1 MVISDDEIVKIF
13 KEYCDEI
20 DPNLNIIDNERHML
34 KTRKTLKTLKKTTI
48 PFFHQ
53 QLLWNFEKMIFPFQ
67 TCLNT

>member
-34 KTRKTLKTLKKTTI
+34 KIKKTLKALKMTATT
-48 PFFHQ
+48 FLHQ
-53 QLLWNFEKMIFPFQ
+53 QS
-67 TCLNT
+67 